1 MLIAGLVF
9 CSSALLF
16 LVIGFSTP
24 HWLELD
30 TNYITNSGFEK
41 LGLWEACFNNFAY
54 YKDYT
59 GKIYNGCWWI
69 FSYEYRPIWNYI
81 NPRKS
86 KYISS
91 FVLFIVYLQITH
103 VHVDCLHARH
113 FRYLQGFE
121 YLYLCV
127 IRVTKK
133 GVISRNI
140 FTLLYCPNI

>member
-1 MLIAGLVF
+1 MSPQFSFQVTNFKMATRGNWLLIIGLIF

-30 TNYITNSGFEK
+30 TNYRTNSGFEK
-41 LGLWEACFNNFAY
+41 IGLWEACFNNFAY

-69 FSYEYRPIWNYI
+69 FSYEYRPIWSYI

-86 KYISS
+86 KYIS
-91 FVLFIVYLQITH
+91 FNFLPLFCLLFTFRL
-103 VHVDCLHARH
+103 HVDCLHVRH
-113 FRYLQGFE
+113 FRYL
-121 YLYLCV
+121 
-127 IRVTKK
+127 
-133 GVISRNI
+133 
-140 FTLLYCPNI
+140 